1 MYIVKLPSGE
11 YINLAFVRRIQV
23 EVNEEHSIV
32 NIHWHGGGGQM
43 YRDENAQAVI
53 EAISKLVSLNYSQAE
68 AIAREI
74 FTTFNPDAQT
84 TI

>member
-11 YINLAFVRRIQV
+11 YINLAFVRRVQV
-23 EVNEEHSIV
+23 EVREERSLTV
-32 NIHWHGGGGQM
+32 IHWHGGGSQVYHG
-43 YRDENAQAVI
+43 ENAQAVI
-53 EAISKLVSLNYSQAE
+53 QAMAKLVSLNYSQAE
-68 AIAREI
+68 AIAHEI